1 MSKAYTEDRAA
12 VADNEENERSVS
24 APKGGGRGGDA
35 VSYARSGGAGEG
47 SPLRIYKP
55 GQGSYVRWGSA
66 VAAGVIAVA
75 FAQFLYE
82 QLGRFE
88 TGETARFLI
97 PVVALVALAVW
108 IFRLIG
114 QNRRVVDFMVATEA
128 EMRKVHWSS
137 RREVLGATR
146 VVIVVLLGMGLFLFI
161 VDWIF
166 IVFFQSI
173 GVLRVQSLFNM
184 FSSNGG

>member
-12 VADNEENERSVS
+12 VARNEEKDRSED
-24 APKGGGRGGDA
+24 APKGGGRGGEA
-35 VSYARSGGAGEG
+35 VPHARSGAGEG
-47 SPLRIYKP
+47 SPLRVYKP

-75 FAQFLYE
+75 FAQFVYE

-97 PVVALVALAVW
+97 PVVALIALAAW

-146 VVIVVLLGMGLFLFI
+146 VVIVVLLSMGLFLFV

-166 IVFFQSI
+166 IVFFQAI

-184 FSSNGG
+184 FSTNGG